1 MKNLW
6 LIAIGALLMT
16 GCTENNSSNTSD
28 EEEKESSLCE
38 CVNMVDLTDEC
49 EAMKSEWESKFT
61 EGSNE
66 EKKVMQAEIEA
77 CVAEKKKNEAVST
90 SNELKNPPRVESPA
104 DVNFREGATFL
115 AENAAKEGVEVLE
128 SGVQLLELIP
138 GNGKIPTMQNNVTV
152 HYHGTLIDGTVFD
165 SSVERAE
172 PFTHNMSDPLIKGWV
187 EGLLHMKTGAKYR
200 VFMPASSGYGNRG
213 QGPIGPNAALV
224 FEIELISIN
233 S

>member
-6 LIAIGALLMT
+6 LIAIGSLLMT
-16 GCTENNSSNTSD
+16 GCIETDSAESNVS
-28 EEEKESSLCE
+28 EASV
-38 CVNMVDLTDEC
+38 VNEV
-49 EAMKSEWESKFT
+49 
-61 EGSNE
+61 
-66 EKKVMQAEIEA
+66 I
-77 CVAEKKKNEAVST
+77 ST
-90 SNELKNPPRVESPA
+90 SNEIENPPRVESPA
-104 DVNFREGATFL
+104 DVNLREGQEFLIANATN
-115 AENAAKEGVEVLE
+115 EDVEVLE

-138 GNGKIPTMQNNVTV
+138 GTGEIPTMENNVTV

-200 VFMPASSGYGNRG
+200 VFMPASSGYGGGG
-213 QGPIGPNAALV
+213 QGAIGPNSALI
-224 FEIELISIN
+224 FEIELLSIN

>member
-1 MKNLW
+1 MRNLW
-6 LIAIGALLMT
+6 ILAIGLLLMT
-16 GCTENNSSNTSD
+16 GCTDNNSSGDSDEEQIDNNSSGTSD
-28 EEEKESSLCE
+28 EEQKE
-38 CVNMVDLTDEC
+38 V
-49 EAMKSEWESKFT
+49 
-61 EGSNE
+61 
-66 EKKVMQAEIEA
+66 
-77 CVAEKKKNEAVST
+77 VST
-90 SNELKNPPRVESPA
+90 SNELKNSPRVESPA
-104 DVNFREGATFL
+104 DVNFREGQEFL
-115 AENAAKEGVEVLE
+115 ANNATNEDVVVLE

-138 GNGKIPTMQNNVTV
+138 GTGEIPTMENNVTV